1 VETFIKLSNNLMSN
15 IQLAPWN
22 IYEGTKIDLL
32 AGPANHGYLHV
43 EEVLYDIYIAFNT
56 YLKVTI

>member
-1 VETFIKLSNNLMSN
+1 MSN